1 MTVWINSPFDTLPGE
16 GGRPMRYWMLCRA
29 LVAAGHSVVLWSSD
43 FHHVTKCRR
52 SVAAVYETEGFQV
65 RLVPTLVY
73 GSNVCWRRWVSHRQ
87 YARTWGKLAH
97 EAVSGQALGKP
108 DCILVSLPPLG
119 LYAEAEQMRRLWGSR
134 IVVDIQDAWPEA
146 FHRLLPR
153 GLRWLAGSV
162 FWRARV
168 LARRAYRGADAVAA
182 VSERYVRLARDYGC
196 RSPTGVFPLGC
207 TLPEREKPAARGAG
221 INSCVTRMPNAEV
234 RDDEKNAE
242 YIGKSSADAL
252 RLCYVGNL
260 GEAYDIRTMIEGIR
274 MLTAEGCGV
283 TLKVAGDGPQ
293 RWRVSEAIEKGM
305 SVCYCGYLQ
314 QEALQACLAE
324 CDVGIVPMFTSSW
337 VAVPNKV
344 VDYAAAGM
352 AIINGLKGETQELL
366 ERYEAG
372 MQYKAGDVLS
382 FVSAVR
388 RYFEDRVLLAKH
400 RHGALR
406 LAEEGLDAGEIYP
419 EMARWMEKVVS
430 G

>member
-43 FHHVTKCRR
+43 FHHVTKRR
-52 SVAAVYETEGFQV
+52 RPVAAMYETEGFQV
-65 RLVPTLVY
+65 RLVPTLAY
-73 GSNVCWRRWVSHRQ
+73 GSNVCWRRWASHRQ
-87 YARTWGKLAH
+87 YARAWGKLAY
-97 EAVSGQALGKP
+97 EAVDGQALEKP

-134 IVVDIQDAWPEA
+134 VIVDIQDAWPET
-146 FHRLLPR
+146 FYRLLPR
-153 GLRWLAGSV
+153 GMRWLAAGV

-168 LARRAYRGADAVAA
+168 LACRAYRGADGVSA

-207 TLPEREKPAARGAG
+207 LLSQKAATGRMG
-221 INSCVTRMPNAEV
+221 VT
-234 RDDEKNAE
+234 DEKAL
-242 YIGKSSADAL
+242 AAL

-260 GEAYDIRTMIEGIR
+260 GEAYDIRTMIDGIR

-293 RWRVSEAIEKGM
+293 RGRVSEAIEKGM
-305 SVCYCGYLQ
+305 PVCYCGYLQ

-344 VDYAAAGM
+344 ADYAAAGLAM
-352 AIINGLKGETQELL
+352 INGLKGETQELL

-372 MQYKAGDVLS
+372 LLYETGDVLS
-382 FVSAVR
+382 FVSVVR
-388 RYFEDRVLLAKH
+388 RYSEDRALLARH

-406 LAEEGLDAGEIYP
+406 LADTRLDAGRIYP
-419 EMARWMEKVVS
+419 EMARGMEKVV